1 MMAKG
6 WTSVLGKNWLMNIFM
21 ARKVRYIDQ
30 VKSRSGLEISMIAV
44 EVPERKERERPMS
57 RLTQGIIKDSL
68 HVMGHWNLVESF
80 LCRSLR
86 ERWPGRTCYII
97 HEEWDEHIHVI
108 KIIIITFTFN
118 FIFFSFHFSFIP
130 FFASLCQIR
139 LSLSSY
145 FGPTMCLCVHQSR
158 TRALF
163 QDHRVW
169 MQNNRNQLRITT

>member
-118 FIFFSFHFSFIP
+118 FIFLSFHFLHRFVKYVFP
-130 FFASLCQIR
+130 F
-139 LSLSSY
+139 
-145 FGPTMCLCVHQSR
+145 
-158 TRALF
+158 
-163 QDHRVW
+163 
-169 MQNNRNQLRITT
+169 LRISVLQCVCVFTSLEPGLFSKIIGYGCKTTETNWES